1 MIEICGAPS
10 SARMTK
16 LRKFQPRPSSGLP
29 ISVKRIPI
37 WLDRAGRLTGRHRD
51 HDAATA
57 SLAVLRRRVT
67 QMGGIFSTLWS
78 GDDGDNGSHC
88 CFCGTPDGPFLEV
101 ESFFALLL
109 CGDCQAARSAR
120 RSAQLLADHDPQRLW
135 WQWGCPLCEQRTSA
149 PWDLE
154 GPTRP
159 GSIQGGQP
167 GSRSC
172 GPPATTAAGHLPP
185 VGPARLGSEVRRW
198 GRPATAA
205 PSPGRLPRPLGN
217 LGGRL
222 AAAAAVRVG
231 VITPA
236 RPCRTGSRSEGRG
249 LESLLGSHCS
259 TAQTRRR
266 GRRSA

>member
-1 MIEICGAPS
+1 VAWDGFTLGVCFA
-10 SARMTK
+10 
-16 LRKFQPRPSSGLP
+16 F
-29 ISVKRIPI
+29 
-37 WLDRAGRLTGRHRD
+37 AGRLTGRHRD

-154 GPTRP
+154 GHTTRQHP
-159 GSIQGGQP
+159 GW
-167 GSRSC
+167 
-172 GPPATTAAGHLPP
+172 TA
-185 VGPARLGSEVRRW
+185 RFEIVR
-198 GRPATAA
+198 
-205 PSPGRLPRPLGN
+205 PSPRQLLRVLYHRPPPDRLL
-217 LGGRL
+217 
-222 AAAAAVRVG
+222 
-231 VITPA
+231 
-236 RPCRTGSRSEGRG
+236 
-249 LESLLGSHCS
+249 
-259 TAQTRRR
+259 
-266 GRRSA
+266 